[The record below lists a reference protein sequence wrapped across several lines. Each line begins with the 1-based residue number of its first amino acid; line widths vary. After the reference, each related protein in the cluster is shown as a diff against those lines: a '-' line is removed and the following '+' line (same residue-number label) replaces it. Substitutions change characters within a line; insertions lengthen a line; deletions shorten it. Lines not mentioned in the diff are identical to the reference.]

1 MRERYL
7 RSVRNLLDCPSNEK
21 ERLLQRLN
29 SAVAAY
35 LEDVPDASEPDLI
48 TVFGTP
54 EDCAVRLLEE
64 CTSSAVTAERKKR
77 DLHHHVLTAVLAVLL
92 TIMTGIAVYL
102 WSNGGLYIIQIN
114 DEWPD
119 PFREM
124 PSDHSVYEY
133 ND

>member
-7 RSVRNLLDCPSNEK
+7 RSVRNLLDCPSSEK

-29 SAVAAY
+29 SAVATY
-35 LEDVPDASEPDLI
+35 LEDVPDAGEPDLI

-54 EDCAVRLLEE
+54 EDCAARLLEE
-64 CTSSAVTAERKKR
+64 CTPSAVTVVRKKR
-77 DLHHHVLTAVLAVLL
+77 DRRHHVLTAVLAVLL
-92 TIMTGIAVYL
+92 TIMIGIAVYL
-102 WSNGGLYIIQIN
+102 WSHGLYIIHIN
-114 DEWPD
+114 EEWPD

-124 PSDHSVYEY
+124 PSNHSIYEN